1 MAQKKP
7 PHCRNNNT
15 MRKTYLFILIIISII
30 LTNCKKEEIPRTD
43 SIIEKS
49 NSINEFFKQ
58 EDGFE
63 YTKLGLACKDNNL
76 ASVKELISKG
86 ADINIAKKDD
96 IYEYDALSVAIENSH
111 YEIVKFLIN
120 EKADVNKVY
129 NEDGLT
135 AIGLATKLNQKEVVE
150 LLLKNH
156 ANPNGSDASETDYK
170 ETPLLIAIQNNN
182 IIIAK
187 LLIDSGASINDTDKD
202 GNTIKSL
209 ISSKGGQWENL
220 VSANAQRLLK
230 FDGEYF
236 AENDKLSDYG
246 ISLNFKNDSII
257 YTEIGNMGKTYN
269 QYLLKVSLTE
279 NNKIY
284 LKYDKTL
291 NGYTVNS
298 NKGNYF
304 GIVTSE
310 QKALLF
316 ESEYLSEKF
325 DVDKTFMSK

>member
-1 MAQKKP
+1 MKKA
-7 PHCRNNNT
+7 
-15 MRKTYLFILIIISII
+15 YLFTLIIISII
-30 LTNCKKEEIPRTD
+30 SISCKKTET
-43 SIIEKS
+43 S
-49 NSINEFFKQ
+49 NSNYIENIKDNINIFTKLS
-58 EDGFE
+58 DGFE
-63 YTKLGLACKDNNL
+63 YTKLGLACKNNNL
-76 ASVKELISKG
+76 ANVKELISKG

-96 IYEYDALSVAIENSH
+96 IYEYDALSVAIENNH

-135 AIGLATKLNQKEVVE
+135 TIGLATKLNQKEIVE

-156 ANPNGSDASETDYK
+156 ANPNGSDVSETDYK
-170 ETPLLIAIQNNN
+170 EAPLLIAVQNNN

-187 LLIDSGASINDTDKD
+187 LLIDSGASINDIDKD

-209 ISSKGGQWENL
+209 ISSKGRQWENL
-220 VSANAQRLLK
+220 VSANAQKLLK
-230 FDGEYF
+230 FNGEYF

-291 NGYTVNS
+291 NGYTVNA

-325 DVDKTFMSK
+325 NVDKTFMNK

>member
-1 MAQKKP
+1 MKKA
-7 PHCRNNNT
+7 
-15 MRKTYLFILIIISII
+15 YLFTLVIISII
-30 LTNCKKEEIPRTD
+30 SISCKKTETSNSNYIENKKD
-43 SIIEKS
+43 SINIFTKLS
-49 NSINEFFKQ
+49 
-58 EDGFE
+58 DGFE

-120 EKADVNKVY
+120 EKADINKVY

-156 ANPNGSDASETDYK
+156 ANPNGAVTSDTDYK

-220 VSANAQRLLK
+220 VSANTQKLLK
-230 FDGEYF
+230 FNGEYF

-269 QYLLKVSLTE
+269 QYLLKVSLAE

-291 NGYTVNS
+291 NGYTVNA

-310 QKALLF
+310 QKALIF
-316 ESEYLSEKF
+316 ESEYLAEKF
-325 DVDKTFMSK
+325 DVDKTFMNK